1 MAREGTPRS
10 QGEGGVPA
18 RGASDGAARS
28 GAARR
33 PFTLAIDVGGTGL
46 KASVL
51 DAEGRM
57 VADRVRVPTAYPS
70 PPERLVDE
78 LAALVA
84 PLPRADRVSVGFP
97 GVVRGGL
104 VLTAPH
110 FVTASG
116 PGSPVVE
123 SLVAAWRRFDLA
135 GALSERLLLPVR
147 VANDADL
154 QGMEVVKGEGVELV
168 VTLGTGVGTAVFA
181 DGWLAPHL
189 ELAHHPFRK
198 GQTYNEQLG
207 DAALHRIGPRRWR
220 KRVRKALANFA
231 VLLNYDHLY
240 IGGGN
245 ARLLV
250 GHLGPEATIVDNVA
264 GILGGIRLWEDVP
277 ARSLPR
283 ARRTRP
289 GRPTATGSPAPE
301 APPGPGTVPRAPGG
315 GSPPGPDSSR

>member
-1 MAREGTPRS
+1 MAHEGS
-10 QGEGGVPA
+10 ADGK
-18 RGASDGAARS
+18 GAVVGAATADTDRGS
-28 GAARR
+28 APRR
-33 PFTLAIDVGGTGL
+33 PLTLAIDVGGTGL

-51 DAEGRM
+51 DADGRM
-57 VADRVRVPTAYPS
+57 VADRVRVATAYPS

-78 LAALVA
+78 LVALVA
-84 PLPRADRVSVGFP
+84 PLPHADRVSVGFP
-97 GVVRGGL
+97 GVVRNGL

-116 PGSPVVE
+116 PGSRVVP

-135 GALSERLLLPVR
+135 RALSERLSVPVR

-154 QGMEVVKGEGVELV
+154 QGMDVVKGEGVELV
-168 VTLGTGVGTAVFA
+168 VTLGTGVGTAVFS
-181 DGWLAPHL
+181 DGRLAPHL

-220 KRVRKALANFA
+220 KRVRKALANFS

-240 IGGGN
+240 VGGGN

-250 GHLGPEATIVDNVA
+250 GHLGPEATIVDNIA

-277 ARSLPR
+277 AASLPR
-283 ARRTRP
+283 ARRARP
-289 GRPTATGSPAPE
+289 SRPRATGS
-301 APPGPGTVPRAPGG
+301 APPAGPPSPGTAPRAPGG
-315 GSPPGPDSSR
+315 GSPPGPGSSR